1 MQGPSPTL
9 RQVLAAELPRL
20 YVVAYHMCGTRSEA
34 FERLR
39 ELTAEASK
47 GSEAVL
53 AAARPGD
60 ALLSM
65 LAHNIEES
73 LGRKAEKTFQ
83 ILNDILR
90 DDITHPIDIN
100 TPGIDGD
107 FDRIH
112 PLLWELKRTCL
123 TSVLACL
130 PPGVRISFILTD
142 LLGYNPAASAQLL
155 GINES
160 AYRVR
165 LTRARKRLDSHLAPL
180 CQHVD
185 RQNPCN
191 CEGRLGVALAK
202 EFIPF
207 PPHTDDIPH
216 APHDSG
222 PESHEMGALYRGLPR
237 ITLTETQ
244 RDELLSCCPDD
255 AAEHPLEQHQGPC
268 LLYTSPSPRD

>member
-1 MQGPSPTL
+1 M
-9 RQVLAAELPRL
+9 
-20 YVVAYHMCGTRSEA
+20 
-34 FERLR
+34 
-39 ELTAEASK
+39 
-47 GSEAVL
+47 
-53 AAARPGD
+53 
-60 ALLSM
+60 
-65 LAHNIEES
+65 
-73 LGRKAEKTFQ
+73 
-83 ILNDILR
+83 
-90 DDITHPIDIN
+90 
-100 TPGIDGD
+100 
-107 FDRIH
+107 
-112 PLLWELKRTCL
+112 
-123 TSVLACL
+123 LACL

-165 LTRARKRLDSHLAPL
+165 LTRARKRLDNYLAPL

-202 EFIPF
+202 EFITF

-255 AAEHPLEQHQGPC
+255 AAEHPLEQHQGPAANGA
-268 LLYTSPSPRD
+268 